1 MTANE
6 VLKLID
12 AGFTKEEI
20 LKLDVKGV
28 PTETSAT
35 GTQVEAKSAETSA
48 TGTQAE
54 AKSAATSEVKKEP
67 ATQTSGVTLSDD
79 QFTKLLQQLNV
90 KGASLDVPPETDFK
104 SKLAEHFKEVTIG
117 K

>member
-12 AGFTKEEI
+12 AGFTKEDI
-20 LKLDVKGV
+20 LKLDADAPVV
-28 PTETSAT
+28 PTETPALET
-35 GTQVEAKSAETSA
+35 PAEVKPAETP
-48 TGTQAE
+48 
-54 AKSAATSEVKKEP
+54 EVKAEP
-67 ATQTSGVTLSDD
+67 VAQPSGVTLSDD

-90 KGASLDVPPETDFK
+90 KGASLDVPPETDIK

>member
-12 AGFTKEEI
+12 AGFTKEDI
-20 LKLDVKGV
+20 LRLDADVKVV
-28 PTETSAT
+28 PTETPA
-35 GTQVEAKSAETSA
+35 AETES
-48 TGTQAE
+48 E
-54 AKSAATSEVKKEP
+54 KVAKPVENSEVKTEP
-67 ATQTSGVTLSDD
+67 TASGVTLSDD

-90 KGASLDVPPETDFK
+90 GGASLDVPPETDIK
-104 SKLAEHFKEVTIG
+104 GKLAEHFKEVTIG

>member
-12 AGFTKEEI
+12 AGFTKEDI
-20 LKLDVKGV
+20 LRLDADVKVV
-28 PTETSAT
+28 PTETPAP
-35 GTQVEAKSAETSA
+35 EIETVDTKIA
-48 TGTQAE
+48 DTPD
-54 AKSAATSEVKKEP
+54 VKTEP
-67 ATQTSGVTLSDD
+67 TTPSGVTLSDD

-90 KGASLDVPPETDFK
+90 GGASLDVPPETDIK